1 MQPKSIWIICVVWI
15 LVAGFVRGEQLPHG
29 ERILD
34 FDSVIEVLG
43 DASLTVTETITVV
56 ARQVHIKRGIYRELP
71 TDISFDVLEV
81 LRDGLE
87 EPYRIEDNR
96 IYIGEGPPF
105 LTPGKYTYT
114 LRYQVYHHLLF
125 HEDADELQWDV
136 TGRWPFLIDR
146 IKARVVVPS
155 GAEQHLLDSGDNR
168 QDHWYQGTKSFL
180 ELNETFSIPSNRWWK
195 EKSDQAMAGIWDDKY
210 VIKFHENS
218 GYKTYFANRPIDF
231 CKSCE
236 LSAESEKIKGDENWG
251 YGLRFGGSKQNTGRF
266 LINGNGQYAILKG
279 LENSVFRNKAKKWA
293 FSPHIHMGNQKN
305 HLKIEHHEGSLSFWV
320 NGNLL
325 ESMKIPNTFRNKRVG
340 FVVHSNGQS
349 PTEIRFDNLR
359 YAKTEDVEASVSE
372 SEESPLFF
380 EIEDT
385 IKANTRFQIF
395 VAWERGFVERGWR
408 GWLASA
414 EHHWQDWWALAE
426 IPDWLPDF
434 FTQKLPT
441 FNQRTNAH
449 ILAGLFGSVAGFY
462 LLIWLFWLREPSR
475 ELSRSRTTPPEGLS
489 PAAAHYLA
497 NKGYDD
503 ITFVSALTSL
513 ASKGFLSI
521 QCLGPKKTKSSD
533 NLWGICERDKSPTQ
547 EKSKDEDALLE
558 KIFSYEATVKIYN
571 ENQKLFEKLM
581 SEHKETLQE
590 QLDDSH
596 IQFHPRLVLM
606 AIALYLLAVS
616 GAAWWLHDGGMSA
629 EFLVPLVFGIV
640 GIELLF
646 NGVSNL
652 TSLTKIP
659 AGKVF
664 STAFFG
670 LACGGLALFFVS
682 IFFSPEV
689 LVFMLVLRLMN
700 RWFCMKTQPYT
711 VEGQKK
717 MEQLDGFRE
726 YLLQKQS
733 KAEPSFSGAS
743 GGTSAEK
750 WFPYAIALGIEKEWR
765 NIAKNSLPTPEW
777 LEGAN
782 ITDKFSPNPFIANF
796 GASLSSAVATACST
810 PLWGISRSGGN
821 SVFDGGG
828 GGGGH

>member
-1 MQPKSIWIICVVWI
+1 M
-15 LVAGFVRGEQLPHG
+15 
-29 ERILD
+29 
-34 FDSVIEVLG
+34 
-43 DASLTVTETITVV
+43 
-56 ARQVHIKRGIYRELP
+56 
-71 TDISFDVLEV
+71 
-81 LRDGLE
+81 
-87 EPYRIEDNR
+87 
-96 IYIGEGPPF
+96 
-105 LTPGKYTYT
+105 
-114 LRYQVYHHLLF
+114 
-125 HEDADELQWDV
+125 
-136 TGRWPFLIDR
+136 
-146 IKARVVVPS
+146 
-155 GAEQHLLDSGDNR
+155 
-168 QDHWYQGTKSFL
+168 
-180 ELNETFSIPSNRWWK
+180 
-195 EKSDQAMAGIWDDKY
+195 
-210 VIKFHENS
+210 
-218 GYKTYFANRPIDF
+218 
-231 CKSCE
+231 
-236 LSAESEKIKGDENWG
+236 
-251 YGLRFGGSKQNTGRF
+251 
-266 LINGNGQYAILKG
+266 
-279 LENSVFRNKAKKWA
+279 
-293 FSPHIHMGNQKN
+293 
-305 HLKIEHHEGSLSFWV
+305 
-320 NGNLL
+320 
-325 ESMKIPNTFRNKRVG
+325 
-340 FVVHSNGQS
+340 
-349 PTEIRFDNLR
+349 
-359 YAKTEDVEASVSE
+359 
-372 SEESPLFF
+372 
-380 EIEDT
+380 
-385 IKANTRFQIF
+385 
-395 VAWERGFVERGWR
+395 
-408 GWLASA
+408 
-414 EHHWQDWWALAE
+414 AE

-449 ILAGLFGSVAGFY
+449 ILAGLFGSVAVFY

-547 EKSKDEDALLE
+547 EKSKDEEALLE

-596 IQFHPRLVLM
+596 IQFHHRLVLM

-616 GAAWWLHDGGMSA
+616 GTAWWLHGGGMSA
-629 EFLVPLVFGIV
+629 EFLVALVFGIV

-664 STAFFG
+664 ST
-670 LACGGLALFFVS
+670 LFFLAFSGLSLFSVS

-717 MEQLDGFRE
+717 MEMLDGFRE

-750 WFPYAIALGIEKEWR
+750 WFPYVIALGIEKEWR

-828 GGGGH
+828 GGGGGGDGGGGGH